1 VLVLVLVVVVVVVVL
16 VLKFLRVQQMLSLPK
31 YLVDLTLRFIS
42 ILKFKMSVYI
52 YDVDDQEPI
61 YADIFD
67 LYLLLF
73 SRNSTINS
81 YGTFWNVY
89 GSKKLTN
96 MHKAESDAKI
106 IITGNPFSRHKSI
119 VYEPNM
125 TTPSPTR
132 ETTLV
137 PMSRAWVG
145 NS

>member
-1 VLVLVLVVVVVVVVL
+1 
-16 VLKFLRVQQMLSLPK
+16 M
-31 YLVDLTLRFIS
+31 
-42 ILKFKMSVYI
+42 
-52 YDVDDQEPI
+52 YDVNNQEPI
-61 YADIFD
+61 YPDIFD

-73 SRNSTINS
+73 SRNSRISS
-81 YGTFWNVY
+81 YGTFWNVS

-96 MHKAESDAKI
+96 MHRDESDAKI

-119 VYEPNM
+119 ISEPNM

-145 NS
+145 NSSFW